1 MHRGPSSVL
10 PSFFVLSSLVLGT
23 LVACG
28 GVAGVSQG
36 DPQCGSGLSG
46 SGCAGTDGGSTT
58 TGSDAGA
65 DAPTDVVV
73 SGRVP
78 KKHRA
83 ASKPCD
89 TTRPA
94 TEPTNIPDGGGFGD
108 GYITCRSNA
117 ECTAGTN
124 GRCNGNSHDGW
135 RCTYDACFA
144 DGECGGGSGVCE
156 CEGAFRSDAN
166 QCLGEGNCR
175 VDADCGAAGFC
186 SPTLGSCGHYGKTS
200 GYFCHTPSDECVDDE
215 DCSGQGQFGQTP
227 YCAYDKNVGRWKC
240 STAECAG

>member
-1 MHRGPSSVL
+1 MIRRPSPLAASIV
-10 PSFFVLSSLVLGT
+10 VLSSLVVGT

-28 GVAGVSQG
+28 GVASVAEG
-36 DPQCGSGLSG
+36 DRSCGNGLSG
-46 SGCAGTDGGSTT
+46 SACPDGGSGTT
-58 TGSDAGA
+58 TGTDAA
-65 DAPTDVVV
+65 TEAASDVVV

-83 ASKPCD
+83 TAQACD
-89 TTRPA
+89 ATRPT
-94 TEPTNIPDGGGFGD
+94 TEPANIPDGGGFGD

-135 RCTYDACFA
+135 RCTYDACSA
-144 DGECGGGSGVCE
+144 DGDCGGGTGVCE
-156 CEGAFRSDAN
+156 CEGAFRADAN
-166 QCLGEGNCR
+166 VCLGEGNCR
-175 VDADCGAAGFC
+175 VDADCGGAGFC

-200 GYFCHTPSDECVDDE
+200 GYFCHTPSDECLDDE
-215 DCSGQGQFGQTP
+215 DCAGQGQAGETP

-240 STAECAG
+240 STSECAG